1 MAETIHSSIVSPG
14 ETFMRNQEFINILGN
29 EVPKAI
35 SSFQEYIENDKSA
48 YLVKGGLGTKKWDDT
63 IVQLDLLNDFLSRY
77 QENPEQFSIRT
88 PTFNKKNSTR
98 RVTFGEGI
106 GKPIDK
112 EGETQL
118 SISFKDPSVND
129 EHEEAILSAGLSH
142 KSSYQAFI
150 GVGNYEK
157 SSIQINSSHVYL
169 DGDNNKKVI
178 PYAGIIYN
186 LSRTGIESFGVY
198 YVDSAPFYIS
208 ISKPINNGQFEILK
222 NFVQSFRK
230 K

>member
-1 MAETIHSSIVSPG
+1 MAI
-14 ETFMRNQEFINILGN
+14 
-29 EVPKAI
+29 
-35 SSFQEYIENDKSA
+35 
-48 YLVKGGLGTKKWDDT
+48 
-63 IVQLDLLNDFLSRY
+63 
-77 QENPEQFSIRT
+77 
-88 PTFNKKNSTR
+88 
-98 RVTFGEGI
+98 GEGI

-118 SISFKDPSVND
+118 SISFKDPTVND
-129 EHEEAILSAGLSH
+129 EHDMTILSAGLSH
-142 KSSYQAFI
+142 KSSHQAFI
-150 GVGNYEK
+150 GVSNYEK

-186 LSRTGIESFGVY
+186 FSRTGIESFGVY

-208 ISKPINNGQFEILK
+208 ISKPISKSQFEILK